1 MKDFRDV
8 LPLDRVPPGKSTTV
22 EVDGKTV
29 ALFNVNGTI
38 HAIADAC
45 LHAGQS
51 LGYGVFDGKVVRCRG
66 HGWRFDV
73 TTGEVVGAPGA
84 GVACYAARVKNGR
97 ILVAVA

>member
-1 MKDFRDV
+1 MPDFKVV
-8 LPLDRVPPGKSTTV
+8 LPVDRLPPGKSTTV

-29 ALFNVNGTI
+29 ALFNVDGTF

-45 LHAGQS
+45 MHAGQS
-51 LGYGVFDGKVVRCRG
+51 LGYGILQGKVVRCRG

-73 TTGEVVGAPGA
+73 TTGEVVGVPGA
-84 GVACYAARVKNGR
+84 GVACYQAKVENGR